1 MQETPLRKMK
11 SKTYIP
17 ESEVPPQSQIGAA
30 LEALG
35 STIEAR
41 RNAGE
46 ESYTWK
52 LLTGK
57 LDSLCKK
64 VSEESCEVAL
74 AAKEAQMLDAYSEDD
89 NLYDAAVDHMRY
101 EAADVVY
108 HLMVLLA
115 RFNISI
121 DEFAAELNNRMT
133 DEERPHGAI
142 RLHEEH
148 VVRGK

>member
-1 MQETPLRKMK
+1 MK

-17 ESEVPPQSQIGAA
+17 SNEVPPRSQIGAA

-35 STIEAR
+35 DTIDAR
-41 RNAGE
+41 RDAGE

-64 VSEESCEVAL
+64 ISEEACEAAL
-74 AAKEAQMLDAYSEDD
+74 AAKEAQMLDVYSEDD

-101 EAADVVY
+101 EAADLTY

-115 RFNISI
+115 RFNISV

-133 DEERPHGAI
+133 DEERPEGAI
-142 RLHEEH
+142 RLHDEH